1 MTTQSKWD
9 RRFLLLASVIA
20 EWSKDPSTKV
30 GCVIVGP
37 DREIVST
44 GFNGFPRGVCDL
56 EARMERP
63 EKYFW
68 TSHAESNAVAQA
80 ARIGARLKGCTAY
93 VTHQPCASC
102 ARSLVQAGIE
112 RVVYAG
118 GKTSMPMED
127 FRVSAA
133 IFAEAHV
140 ETCEYE
146 V

>member
-1 MTTQSKWD
+1 MLAKWD
-9 RRFLLLASVIA
+9 RRFLEAAHLFAG
-20 EWSKDPSTKV
+20 WSKDPATKV
-30 GCVIVGP
+30 GCVIVDT
-37 DREIVST
+37 DRQIIAT
-44 GFNGFPRGVCDL
+44 GFNGFPRGVLDL

-63 EKYFW
+63 EKYLW